1 MKKLLTLCL
10 ITALTNICYAQEN
23 YSEQYGKVTQYE
35 MSMTE
40 FPSDPE
46 AEAVV
51 IYSLGNNYFVG
62 EDGVGFRL
70 YMDVSKKIKILKQA
84 GVSYAN
90 IEIPFYTGDQ
100 ETELVQNIEATV
112 YNMDDGKLVKSILD
126 PKKIFEEKIDK
137 EYFVKKIALPDV
149 REGSVIEYKYRIKT
163 PFFFNMRR
171 WAFQEKI
178 PVIHSRLDYKAIPYF
193 EYSYITR
200 GTAKFDEFDS
210 SLPSQDVYFSGLKYK
225 EKLYTF
231 GMKNL
236 PAFRDEDFISSEKD
250 YIISINFQIS
260 RTYSF
265 YNAAK
270 KDYMSTWPDM
280 CDEFMKLP
288 DFGKY
293 LKDSE
298 KEGKK
303 ILPTLNLTNQSA
315 LDKAKSITEYV
326 RSMYSW
332 NEFYGKFSTG
342 KLSDFLKLKRG
353 NTADINLYLIGLLK
367 AANIEVE
374 PVVLSTRSNG
384 AVSKSHPFQQF
395 LNYVIAQVSIDGST
409 YYIDASEPLR
419 YFDEL
424 PTRCTNVEG
433 MVVKPKTEEWVVT
446 TQKEISSTIK
456 KFDITVNPKESLLNV
471 NVTYTAKGQD
481 AYQLRSIYGGKED
494 DLKEYF
500 RKNHNISNMDSVNI
514 QNYKNTNQP
523 FTFSFKARPA
533 FENVSGKLF
542 INPFCNLVISQNIFK
557 HEKRTLPID
566 LIYLMEDK
574 FHSEIKIPEGY
585 TIEHLPDSVNHDGRV
600 MYIKYNTNV
609 KDNIIEVDASYG
621 FKSNVYEAKDY
632 ARLKSTFAILVK
644 YLSDMIV
651 LVKKD

>member
-1 MKKLLTLCL
+1 MKKLLILCF
-10 ITALTNICYAQEN
+10 ITALTAVCYAQEN
-23 YSEQYGKVTQYE
+23 YSEEYGKVTQYE
-35 MSMTE
+35 ISMTE
-40 FPSDPE
+40 YPSDPE

-62 EDGVGFRL
+62 EDGIGFRL
-70 YMDVSKKIKILKQA
+70 YMDIRKKIKVLKQA

-100 ETELVQNIEATV
+100 ESELVQDIEATV
-112 YNMDDGKLVKSILD
+112 YNMDNGKLIKSILD
-126 PKKIFEEKIDK
+126 PKKIFEEKVDK
-137 EYFVKKIALPDV
+137 DYFIKKIALPDV

-193 EYSYITR
+193 EYTYITR
-200 GTAKFDEFDS
+200 GTNKFDEFES
-210 SLPSQDVYFSGLKYK
+210 SLPNQEINYSGLKYK

-236 PAFRDEDFISSEKD
+236 PAFRDEDFISSDKD
-250 YIISINFQIS
+250 YMVSINFQIS

-265 YNAAK
+265 YNGAK
-270 KDYMSTWPDM
+270 RDYMSTWPDM

-303 ILPTLNLTNQSA
+303 VLVTLNLNNQSD
-315 LDKAKSITEYV
+315 LDKAKIITEYV

-332 NEFYGKFSTG
+332 NDFYGKFSTS
-342 KLSDFLKLKRG
+342 KLSDFLKLKKG
-353 NTADINLYLIGLLK
+353 NIADINLYLIGLLK
-367 AANIEVE
+367 AENINVE

-384 AVSKSHPFQQF
+384 AVSRSHPFQQF

-433 MVVKPKTEEWVVT
+433 LVVKPKTEEWIVT
-446 TQKEISSTIK
+446 TQKEISSTNK
-456 KFDITVNPKESLLNV
+456 NFEITIDPKESLLNV
-471 NVTYTAKGQD
+471 DITYTLKGQD
-481 AYQLRSIYGGKED
+481 AYEFRNVYNGKED

-500 RKNHNISNMDSVNI
+500 RKNNNIGDLDSLKI
-514 QNYKNTNQP
+514 KNYKNTDQL
-523 FTFSFKARPA
+523 FIFSFKAKTA
-533 FENVSGKLF
+533 FEKVSEKLF
-542 INPFCNLVISQNIFK
+542 IHPFCNLVISQNIFK
-557 HEKRTLPID
+557 HERRLLPID
-566 LIYLMEDK
+566 LIYLQEDE

-585 TIEHLPDSVNHDGRV
+585 AIEHLPDSVNHNGRI
-600 MYIKYNTNV
+600 MSMNYSTQV
-609 KDNIIEVDASYG
+609 KDDIIVVDASYG
-621 FKSNVYEAKDY
+621 FKTNIYDAKDY
-632 ARLKSTFAILVK
+632 NRLKSTFAILLK
-644 YLSDMIV
+644 HLSDMIV